1 MVAIARPAQL
11 MERIIEYLTHHGLAE
26 LSLRPLARAVG
37 SSPRVLL
44 YYFGSKDALV
54 AEVFV
59 ALRER
64 QRAQLATLPAR
75 GFAADCWAA
84 WKHMTTA
91 ESLRYSRLFFEAVGI
106 AIRQPAQHRAFL
118 AATVEDWLAALVG
131 PLRAGGA
138 SMAEARTLATIVI
151 AGLRGFMLDLC
162 TTDDARRV
170 DRAVRAWIAA
180 IDPEARP
187 PAGSRRPPPAG
198 GAERSRRPPP
208 AGGAERSRRP
218 PPAGGAERSRR

>member
-1 MVAIARPAQL
+1 MVAVARPAQL

-44 YYFGSKDALV
+44 YYFGSKDRLV
-54 AEVFV
+54 AEVFA

-64 QRAQLATLPAR
+64 QRAQLEALPAR
-75 GFAADCWAA
+75 GFAESCWAT
-84 WKHMTTA
+84 WKHMTA
-91 ESLRYSRLFFEAVGI
+91 PQALRYFRLFFEAVGI
-106 AIRQPAQHRAFL
+106 AIRQPTQHRAFL

-131 PLRAGGA
+131 PLRSGGMSA
-138 SMAEARTLATIVI
+138 TEARTLATIAI
-151 AGLRGFMLDLC
+151 AGLRGLILDLC

-180 IDPEARP
+180 IDPEA
-187 PAGSRRPPPAG
+187 SRD
-198 GAERSRRPPP
+198 RR
-208 AGGAERSRRP
+208 AASVTRR
-218 PPAGGAERSRR
+218 RIR

>member
-1 MVAIARPAQL
+1 MVAVARPAQL

-44 YYFGSKDALV
+44 YYFGSKEQLV
-54 AEVFV
+54 AEVFA

-64 QRAQLATLPAR
+64 QRAQLAALPAR
-75 GFAADCWAA
+75 RFAEGCWAM
-84 WKHMTTA
+84 WKHMTA
-91 ESLRYSRLFFEAVGI
+91 PQSLRYFRLFFEAVGI

-131 PLRAGGA
+131 PLRSGGMSA
-138 SMAEARTLATIVI
+138 TAARTLATIVI
-151 AGLRGFMLDLC
+151 AGLRGFILDLC

-170 DRAVRAWIAA
+170 DRAVRAWIEA
-180 IDPEARP
+180 IDPE
-187 PAGSRRPPPAG
+187 ST
-198 GAERSRRPPP
+198 
-208 AGGAERSRRP
+208 
-218 PPAGGAERSRR
+218 

>member
-1 MVAIARPAQL
+1 MVVVARPAEL

-54 AEVFV
+54 ADVLT

-64 QRAQLATLPAR
+64 QRAQLAALPTR
-75 GFAADCWAA
+75 GFAADCWAT
-84 WKHMTTA
+84 WKQMTA
-91 ESLRYSRLFFEAVGI
+91 PQSLRYFRLFFEAVGI
-106 AIRQPAQHRAFL
+106 AIREPATHREFL
-118 AATVEDWLAALVG
+118 AATVEDWLDALVG
-131 PLRAGGA
+131 PLRANGMSA
-138 SMAEARTLATIVI
+138 AEAHTLATIAI

-162 TTDDARRV
+162 STDDNRRV

-180 IDPEARP
+180 IDPER
-187 PAGSRRPPPAG
+187 GRR
-198 GAERSRRPPP
+198 
-208 AGGAERSRRP
+208 
-218 PPAGGAERSRR
+218 